1 MTVNTTKV
9 YVRRFSK
16 ICPDSSVTKSGQQ
29 EPVLWQSHRSA
40 NTLFAQTRTHSHF
53 PKTLTTVTADQKLK
67 APLLDP
73 QVEEDVVG
81 AM

>member
-1 MTVNTTKV
+1 MAKPPLCKHTFREDK
-9 YVRRFSK
+9 
-16 ICPDSSVTKSGQQ
+16 G
-29 EPVLWQSHRSA
+29 
-40 NTLFAQTRTHSHF
+40 THSHF